1 MPDGIW
7 LGSPN
12 WMSACFS
19 WQTLFDLADRHVV
32 SIVLFLTRQKEP
44 FAMAKK
50 PSKKSTPKK
59 SQATKK
65 PARRYKATPESMGDR
80 QHLIDVIQSGT
91 GCTAAA
97 ARETMSALLGTI
109 TTSLKKNQ
117 RVQLAGFG
125 TFAVSNRAA
134 RKGVNPRTGEA
145 IKIKA
150 SKSVRFKAGRT
161 LKNSV

>member
-1 MPDGIW
+1 
-7 LGSPN
+7 
-12 WMSACFS
+12 
-19 WQTLFDLADRHVV
+19 
-32 SIVLFLTRQKEP
+32 
-44 FAMAKK
+44 MARK

-59 SQATKK
+59 SQSTKK
-65 PARRYKATPESMGDR
+65 SARRYKATPEGMKDR

-91 GCTAAA
+91 GCTGVAAQ
-97 ARETMSALLGTI
+97 ETMIAVLGTI

-125 TFAVSNRAA
+125 TFTVTKRAA

-145 IKIKA
+145 IRIKA
-150 SKSVRFKAGRT
+150 SKPVRFKAGRT

>member
-1 MPDGIW
+1 M
-7 LGSPN
+7 
-12 WMSACFS
+12 
-19 WQTLFDLADRHVV
+19 
-32 SIVLFLTRQKEP
+32 
-44 FAMAKK
+44 AMK

-59 SQATKK
+59 SQATRK
-65 PARRYKATPESMGDR
+65 PARRHRATPEGMNDR

-91 GCTAAA
+91 GCTAVA
-97 ARETMSALLGTI
+97 ARKTMIALLGTI

-125 TFAVSNRAA
+125 TFTVAKRGA
-134 RKGVNPRTGEA
+134 RRGRNPRTGEA

-161 LKNSV
+161 LKNSVR